1 MAKLVCHS
9 NSVEFPRKRW
19 WVPKTM
25 GSSAVTCFFFFF
37 SIKSYHNYLTME
49 VKISFSPGITYSYAY
64 RPANIEG

>member
-1 MAKLVCHS
+1 MRTKDDGQFGCNV
-9 NSVEFPRKRW
+9 
-19 WVPKTM
+19 
-25 GSSAVTCFFFFF
+25 FFFFF